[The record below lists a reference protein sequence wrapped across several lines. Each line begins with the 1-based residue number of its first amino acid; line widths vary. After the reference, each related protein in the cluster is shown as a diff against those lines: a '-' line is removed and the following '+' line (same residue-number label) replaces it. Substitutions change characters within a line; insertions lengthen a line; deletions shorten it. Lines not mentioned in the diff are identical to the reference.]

1 VVARAGEG
9 LLISTLAQERA
20 AGSVQDTASVRGQLA
35 GALRES
41 QNLSDAA
48 GGAKALALKATAL
61 LQPLIDDIDP
71 EKNGHYP
78 GSVNGQDAREPKGGE
93 GAESRQG
100 QDPVPAFAR
109 PLMVLDANMSLNM
122 ATPASAT
129 VFAGEAIHWT
139 AQEQAHMAAGKTVS
153 FAAGKSVGLYSHE
166 GGIQVI
172 AQEGPVS
179 VQAHTDE
186 LEWLAKE
193 GFTVTSSND
202 EIHVLAK
209 QKITLKGGQTSI
221 ELDGAN
227 ITLKMPG
234 LLDVKGTSKSFVGPK
249 GNPAELP
256 LLPTGAINE
265 AQHFIELNHHY
276 DDLEPVKGAAYKLIF
291 DNGAVIRGKVDDNG
305 FARHDGVPPGS
316 AKVVWGEDERKWDG
330 ESKRPNDRFGAAT
343 DADAAIA
350 LVKGLMS

>member
-1 VVARAGEG
+1 
-9 LLISTLAQERA
+9 
-20 AGSVQDTASVRGQLA
+20 
-35 GALRES
+35 
-41 QNLSDAA
+41 
-48 GGAKALALKATAL
+48 
-61 LQPLIDDIDP
+61 
-71 EKNGHYP
+71 
-78 GSVNGQDAREPKGGE
+78 
-93 GAESRQG
+93 
-100 QDPVPAFAR
+100 
-109 PLMVLDANMSLNM
+109 
-122 ATPASAT
+122 
-129 VFAGEAIHWT
+129 
-139 AQEQAHMAAGKTVS
+139 
-153 FAAGKSVGLYSHE
+153 VGLYSHE

-179 VQAHTDE
+179 VQALTDE

-249 GNPAELP
+249 GSPAELP

-291 DNGAVIRGKVDDNG
+291 DNGAVIRGKLDDNG

-343 DADAAIA
+343 DAHAAIA